1 MTSIDLDEFQKEINQ
16 AEYYLQFG
24 SSNVNAP
31 INTHDENN
39 DTTVSGPNNK
49 NLSSAI
55 TSGFD
60 DDDAGVDLRLQ
71 SEVPSRRNSKYS
83 DAAERESLV
92 NRLLREHQLKSTAT
106 IGNSRHYFDDDEKDI
121 DVDRR
126 EPWSMRGDCDI
137 DVDEEESGSSPQV
150 DDDLDDNIIF
160 YASDLQQPMLTTD
173 SALDAI
179 DPLSKRGPVDRSQS
193 LLFFGGIDNHLYP
206 TDRSNS
212 NPYPIVDPDEY
223 NQLSSFMETTR
234 FDNSNLNTPF
244 TEPVYRDKDS
254 YQRTI
259 NRTVNPDDDDYDDP
273 EDALGR
279 DTAGSTNSKSTDS
292 LEFATTQAWPQP
304 SYSFS
309 QELLGTA
316 GNSYSRQ
323 YDDDGDNDNTRP
335 NSKQQQGGY
344 SSMGRNMGR
353 SRGRIDRR
361 VSQSSLRSRVY
372 SATQSSR
379 SRSTS
384 RDKPKATAIPVS
396 INHDG
401 ERRRAVRSGASPM
414 KNTRHYDDDK
424 RHRSASRNSSSK
436 HLLSRGDL
444 QQAAERRFVDNHTFR
459 PNVAPLRDK
468 SAHRSTTPTT
478 SSHRSATPTTTSHRS
493 TTPDSF
499 MRRIDEFS
507 REKEQQRR
515 DWLKQKKLLD
525 DMAMA
530 ECTFTPEL
538 SKGTHSILKNR
549 FQSAEMED
557 RVSVRKASES
567 SKDPLKTSD
576 RLYREAEKRVSQQRF
591 IEKQVY
597 DARMA
602 QYTFQPNLN
611 PHSSRISSDYE
622 EIERVLPSKPIHERL
637 SDMLREKKRYMQELQ
652 TVVQSQEEQELTFQP
667 KIDKNSKSIAERKL
681 LGYNESTIAHRNMS
695 SSSSSQR
702 DNSESA
708 RHSMRGTGSG
718 GSAAALSKAS
728 SDGNNNIINN
738 NNYQANNNIKLTR
751 EQESAIILGLHRDVG
766 SRLLDQGR
774 VISRHKQE
782 LLYERD
788 NEIAESLERA
798 KISKGSAKI
807 MQRTGLDRSER
818 AACAVEL

>member
-39 DTTVSGPNNK
+39 DTTTVSGPNNK

-55 TSGFD
+55 TSGLD

-71 SEVPSRRNSKYS
+71 SEVPSRRNNKYS
-83 DAAERESLV
+83 DTAERESLV

-126 EPWSMRGDCDI
+126 EPWSMRGDI

-234 FDNSNLNTPF
+234 FDNSNLNAPF

-316 GNSYSRQ
+316 GNSYSLSRQ
-323 YDDDGDNDNTRP
+323 YDDDGDNDDTRSV
-335 NSKQQQGGY
+335 SKQQRQGGY
-344 SSMGRNMGR
+344 SSMGRNIGR
-353 SRGRIDRR
+353 SRGRTDRR
-361 VSQSSLRSRVY
+361 VNQSSLRSRVY
-372 SATQSSR
+372 SSTQSSR

-384 RDKPKATAIPVS
+384 RDKPRATAIPVS

-401 ERRRAVRSGASPM
+401 ERRREVGSGASPM

-424 RHRSASRNSSSK
+424 RHRSASRNSRNSSSK
-436 HLLSRGDL
+436 YLLSRGDL
-444 QQAAERRFVDNHTFR
+444 QQAADRQFVNNHTFR
-459 PNVAPLRDK
+459 PNVVPSRDK
-468 SAHRSTTPTT
+468 SAHRS
-478 SSHRSATPTTTSHRS
+478 AAPTTTSHRS

-538 SKGTHSILKNR
+538 SKGTHNILKNR
-549 FQSAEMED
+549 SQSVEMED

-576 RLYREAEKRVSQQRF
+576 RLYREAEKRISQQRF

-611 PHSSRISSDYE
+611 PHSSRTSSDFE
-622 EIERVLPSKPIHERL
+622 EVERVLPSKPIHERL

-652 TVVQSQEEQELTFQP
+652 AVVQLEEEQELTFQP

-695 SSSSSQR
+695 SSTSSSSQR

-708 RHSMRGTGSG
+708 RHSMRGTGSAT
-718 GSAAALSKAS
+718 SLSKAS
-728 SDGNNNIINN
+728 SDGNNNIMNN

-818 AACAVEL
+818 AAYAVEL

>member
-31 INTHDENN
+31 INAHDENN
-39 DTTVSGPNNK
+39 DTTSGPNNK

-55 TSGFD
+55 TTGLD
-60 DDDAGVDLRLQ
+60 DDDVGVDPGLQ
-71 SEVPSRRNSKYS
+71 SEVPSRRNNKYS
-83 DAAERESLV
+83 DASERESLV

-106 IGNSRHYFDDDEKDI
+106 IGNNRHYFDDDEKDI

-126 EPWSMRGDCDI
+126 EPWSIRGDFDI
-137 DVDEEESGSSPQV
+137 DIDEEESGSSPQV

-212 NPYPIVDPDEY
+212 NPYPIDDPDEY

-234 FDNSNLNTPF
+234 FDNSNLNAPF

-254 YQRTI
+254 YQRMI
-259 NRTVNPDDDDYDDP
+259 NRTVNPDENDYDDA
-273 EDALGR
+273 EGALGR
-279 DTAGSTNSKSTDS
+279 DTVGSANSKSTDS

-316 GNSYSRQ
+316 GNSYNLSRQ
-323 YDDDGDNDNTRP
+323 YVDDGDDDDTRP
-335 NSKQQQGGY
+335 DSKQQRQGGY

-384 RDKPKATAIPVS
+384 RDKPRASAVPVS
-396 INHDG
+396 VNHDG

-424 RHRSASRNSSSK
+424 RHSSASGSSGSR

-444 QQAAERRFVDNHTFR
+444 QQAAERQFVDNHTFR
-459 PNVAPLRDK
+459 PNVVPSRDK
-468 SAHRSTTPTT
+468 SV
-478 SSHRSATPTTTSHRS
+478 HRSATPTTTTHRSATPTTTTHRS
-493 TTPDSF
+493 TTPHSF

-549 FQSAEMED
+549 SQSAEMED

-567 SKDPLKTSD
+567 KDPLKTSE

-611 PHSSRISSDYE
+611 PHSSRTTSDYE
-622 EIERVLPSKPIHERL
+622 EVERVLPSKPIHERL

-652 TVVQSQEEQELTFQP
+652 AVVQSEEEQELTFQP

-695 SSSSSQR
+695 SSSLLR

-708 RHSMRGTGSG
+708 RHVMRGTGSTT
-718 GSAAALSKAS
+718 ALSKAS
-728 SDGNNNIINN
+728 SDGNNNN
-738 NNYQANNNIKLTR
+738 NNYQANNIKLTK